1 VTTKKAKPAELV
13 QITPSPIPPLRQSL
27 EMVMGCPTF
36 YAESVIKGN
45 KMPGGMESARGTQ
58 IHAVLA
64 EYAAWCATKGVAMDL
79 EAFDRFAKGVGPVAS
94 AILTGMRESYRVKFD
109 NLFATELMMSLDED
123 FRPTEV
129 SEAMQG
135 TIKDSGKPAM
145 AQGTL
150 DALLFF
156 REEAKADVDDAKS
169 HPRPFDPE
177 PTLQSKMY
185 ALFVF
190 QHFSW
195 VQEVTFTL
203 VFVRFNNLYRSVT
216 YTRQDI
222 PKLME
227 VVRSARDRQKSIH
240 ADFDAGR
247 ELEVIA
253 GGQCVYCPLLANA
266 SCPIAKWN
274 PAMQL
279 TPEQRLNFNLWYSAF
294 SKVNNKAMKEYVDGT
309 GKNITLKD
317 YNGKAYVYGAVKSKS
332 EVYPL
337 FKKTVEGIAAR
348 CLQCGCTFENIPH
361 EGKCS
366 SCGGGFVIPIMPIA
380 DLIEE
385 YAKIY
390 SDDTSW
396 MGNLVI
402 SSTSFGSYLKT
413 KDRVLLHQGITDTT
427 EKIPKVKLAVSRPLD
442 TLPEEITDDDQD
454 EEEF

>member
-1 VTTKKAKPAELV
+1 MTKKQAPELV

-64 EYAAWCATKGVAMDL
+64 EYSAWCASKGIAMDF

-145 AQGTL
+145 TQGTL

-216 YTRQDI
+216 YTRQDVS
-222 PKLME
+222 KLME

-240 ADFDAGR
+240 ADFDAGKD
-247 ELEVIA
+247 LEVIA
-253 GGQCVYCPLLANA
+253 GGQCIYCPLLANRK
-266 SCPIAKWN
+266 CPIASWN
-274 PAMQL
+274 PQMMD
-279 TPEQRLNFNLWYSAF
+279 TPDKWLNFNLWYSAF
-294 SKVNNKAMKEYVDGT
+294 SKANNKRMKEYVDGT
-309 GKNITLKD
+309 GKSIRLND
-317 YNGKAYVYGAVKSKS
+317 YNGKAYTYGPQESTS
-332 EVYPL
+332 QVYPL
-337 FKKTVEGIAAR
+337 FKATAQGIELDNQGRVVMPVVDLLMDYFHAAP
-348 CLQCGCTFENIPH
+348 E
-361 EGKCS
+361 
-366 SCGGGFVIPIMPIA
+366 
-380 DLIEE
+380 
-385 YAKIY
+385 
-390 SDDTSW
+390 DTAWFSK
-396 MGNLVI
+396 VQI
-402 SSTSFGSYLKT
+402 SSTGLNSYLKT
-413 KDRVLLHQGITDTT
+413 KRRAVLDLAIDDVV
-427 EKIPKVKLAVSRPLD
+427 EKVTKVKLSVSKPLE
-442 TLPEEITDDDQD
+442 TLPDEITDDDE